1 MVNIISN
8 ITRASEVI
16 AQLEEAERIK
26 ELKFKEQIEEAV
38 FICNHHMKYAIQTAL
53 PQYDFCIVGN
63 DACEDDKLYMI
74 TDKTLA
80 DNIRQNLNFIKGK
93 NEEVSN
99 G

>member
-1 MVNIISN
+1 MENMIYDIE
-8 ITRASEVI
+8 RACEVI

-38 FICNHHMKYAIQTAL
+38 FICNHHMKYMIQTAL

-93 NEEVSN
+93 NEEVPN

>member
-1 MVNIISN
+1 MENTIYDIA
-8 ITRASEVI
+8 RACEVI

-26 ELKFKEQIEEAV
+26 ELEFKKQIEEAV
-38 FICNHHMKYAIQTAL
+38 FICNRHMKYVIQTAL

-74 TDKTLA
+74 TDKALA

-93 NEEVSN
+93 NKGVK
-99 G
+99 